1 MSPAAFPGL
10 RKSDTNVR
18 FKSETSFKD
27 HNTNRAKEYNED
39 SLKAPINEEDDQDI
53 VSDPDVE

>member
-39 SLKAPINEEDDQDI
+39 SLKAPINEEDD
-53 VSDPDVE
+53 